1 MNIIKYCY
9 FLNNFLLIFLCL
21 SLTSCE
27 TLTHEAAQTVAS
39 QLQAEAKNSDYPAAK
54 SHNSLLISSPPGV
67 DLSQYQSVESRS
79 HQRPDIA
86 IAVAASGGGY
96 RAANLTAGVLMGLEQ
111 ITDPN
116 LQGNLLEEV
125 DYFSTVSGG
134 GFGVGY
140 YIASLKD
147 FIQTHGQ
154 NSPFS
159 AQFSFVNTMNH
170 VSDQNPLDTDYTG
183 ELFFADDR
191 GQQIEQSFADNI
203 LRTKTGTLKLNDIFI
218 PRDHNSSEVQ
228 LPYWVTNSTIYQNAA
243 LFPFTP
249 NVLKRYGINRYE
261 YNDQFYPLRDTG
273 EIPVAIGMAA
283 SSSFPFALTPTTLG
297 SNQCG
302 FTQHC
307 YLQLLDGGLSDNL
320 GVYTAL
326 DLLRQDPA
334 KTKILIVIDAYAGE
348 DQPFSKEAAPPA
360 DTTLFW
366 RIMGIGSDASRQ
378 LVKRNIN
385 IMARDELCLNKTKNV
400 LVIYLDL
407 EKYARAKAISTGL
420 FITRKQQ
427 KLLLNIGQS
436 LVADN
441 PQFNQLLKPL
451 LDGNTT
457 IGQCPI

>member
-1 MNIIKYCY
+1 MNMKMCKY
-9 FLNNFLLIFLCL
+9 LTVLIFIF
-21 SLTSCE
+21 SCPLLNSC
-27 TLTHEAAQTVAS
+27 TALTHEAAQTVVS
-39 QLQAEAKNSDYPAAK
+39 QLQAEARNTDYPAAK
-54 SHNSLLISSPPGV
+54 SHNKILISSPPGV
-67 DLSQYQSVESRS
+67 DLSQYQSVENRA

-86 IAVAASGGGY
+86 IAIAASGGGY
-96 RAANLTAGVLMGLEQ
+96 RAANLTAGVLMGLEK

-116 LQGNLLEEV
+116 LRGNLLEEV

-154 NSPFS
+154 SSPFA
-159 AQFSFVNTMNH
+159 AQFSFVNTMNNLTEH
-170 VSDQNPLDTDYTG
+170 NPLDTDYTG
-183 ELFFADDR
+183 ELFFGDNR

-218 PRDHNSSEVQ
+218 PRDHNPAEVQ
-228 LPYWVTNSTIYQNAA
+228 LPYWVTNSTVYQNAA

-249 NVLKRYGINRYE
+249 NVLKKYGINRYE
-261 YNDQFYPLRDTG
+261 YNNKFYTVRDTG
-273 EIPVAIGMAA
+273 DIPVAIGMAA

-366 RIMGIGSDASRQ
+366 RIMDIGTDASRQ

-385 IMARDELCLNKTKNV
+385 TMARDELCFNKTKNV

-407 EKYARAKAISTGL
+407 EKYIRAREISTGL

-436 LVADN
+436 LVAQN

-451 LDGNTT
+451 LDGKIN

>member
-1 MNIIKYCY
+1 MNKYAKI
-9 FLNNFLLIFLCL
+9 LLIFIFSL
-21 SLTSCE
+21 SLTACA
-27 TLTHEAAQTVAS
+27 TLTHEAAQTVVS
-39 QLQAEAKNSDYPAAK
+39 QLQAEAKNPNYPAAK
-54 SHNSLLISSPPGV
+54 SHSALLISSPPGV
-67 DLSQYQSVESRS
+67 DLSQYQSVENRP

-86 IAVAASGGGY
+86 IAIAASGGGY

-154 NSPFS
+154 NSPFA
-159 AQFSFVNTMNH
+159 AQFSFVNTMHN
-170 VSDQNPLDTDYTG
+170 VPDNNPLDTDYTG

-218 PRDHNSSEVQ
+218 PRSHNPSEVQ

-249 NVLKRYGINRYE
+249 DVLQKYGINRYE
-261 YNDQFYPLRDTG
+261 YNHKFYAVRDVG
-273 EIPVAIGMAA
+273 SMPVAIGMAS

-302 FTQHC
+302 FTQNC

-360 DTTLFW
+360 GTTLFW
-366 RIMGIGSDASRQ
+366 RIMGIGTDASRQ

-385 IMARDELCLNKTKNV
+385 TMARDELCLNKTKNV

-407 EKYARAKAISTGL
+407 ENYTRAREISTGL

-436 LVADN
+436 LVANN

-451 LDGNTT
+451 LDGNTH